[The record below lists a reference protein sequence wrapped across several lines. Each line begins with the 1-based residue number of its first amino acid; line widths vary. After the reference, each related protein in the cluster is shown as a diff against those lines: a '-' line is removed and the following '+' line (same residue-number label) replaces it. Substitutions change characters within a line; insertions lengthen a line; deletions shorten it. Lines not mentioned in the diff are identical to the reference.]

1 MEWTDE
7 GIVLA
12 VKAHGE
18 SAAIAQVLTVD
29 HGRHAGLVYGGR
41 GRAMRPLLQPGNRV
55 RATWRA
61 RLADHLGSM
70 ALEPVRLRAGQLMDD
85 ALALQGVLAASAVA
99 VAALPER
106 EPHTAV
112 HDGLETVFAAMET
125 VAQWPALLVRWEAGL
140 LTDLGYGLDLRRC
153 AVSGDADNLTH
164 VSPRTG
170 RAVDG
175 DHPDVAD
182 YRDKLLRLPP
192 FLLGRQAAVTDDD
205 VRDGLTLTGHFL
217 ERWVLWPA
225 DRQLPDARARLMAML
240 AEASR
245 GVEPVP
251 NRGADC

>member
-18 SAAIAQVLTVD
+18 SAAVAQLLTID
-29 HGRHAGLVYGGR
+29 RGRHAGLVYGGR

-70 ALEPVRLRAGQLMDD
+70 ALEPVSLRAGRLMEN
-85 ALALQGVLAASAVA
+85 ALALHGVLAASAVA

-106 EPHTAV
+106 EPHRAV
-112 HDGLETVFAAMET
+112 HDGLEALLAAMET
-125 VAQWPALLVRWEAGL
+125 VTQWPALLVRWEAGL

-153 AVSGDADNLTH
+153 AVSGGVESLTH

-175 DHPDVAD
+175 DHPAVVEH
-182 YRDKLLRLPP
+182 RDKLLRLPP
-192 FLLGRQAAVTDDD
+192 FLLGRQAAVTDED
-205 VRDGLTLTGHFL
+205 VRDGLALTGHFL

-225 DRQLPDARARLMAML
+225 DRQLPDARARLRAML
-240 AEASR
+240 AASADR
-245 GVEPVP
+245 HPIP
-251 NRGADC
+251 NRGGGC